1 MPADESR
8 GTEGDM
14 TTSSL
19 DKKKFADLV
28 RVHAIS
34 GDVITRDDEMMILK
48 EAVTRYGMSLD
59 DATGVMLA
67 VAADNNIAL
76 VSNAEH
82 HVGTL
87 IEQLVK
93 KGKIGQKEFDD
104 AVAIYKKLT
113 NGGVPESDVKKRVKQ
128 MVEQRGWKGKKTR
141 WLLGSRKWFR
151 KI

>member
-1 MPADESR
+1 M
-8 GTEGDM
+8 
-14 TTSSL
+14 
-19 DKKKFADLV
+19 
-28 RVHAIS
+28 AIL
-34 GDVITRDDEMMILK
+34 R
-48 EAVTRYGMSLD
+48 EAVTRFGMSLD

-67 VAADNNIAL
+67 VAAENEIAL

-104 AVAIYKKLT
+104 AVAIYKKLN
-113 NGGVPESDVKKRVKQ
+113 NGGVPDSDVKKRVKQ
-128 MVEQRGWKGKKTR
+128 MVEGRGWHGKKTR

>member
-1 MPADESR
+1 M
-8 GTEGDM
+8 
-14 TTSSL
+14 

-28 RVHAIS
+28 RIHAIN
-34 GDVITRDDEMMILK
+34 GDVITRENEMAILR
-48 EAVTRYGMSLD
+48 EAVTRFGMSLD

-67 VAADNNIAL
+67 VAAENDIAL

-82 HVGTL
+82 HVETL

-113 NGGVPESDVKKRVKQ
+113 NGGVPDSEVKKRVKQ
-128 MVEQRGWKGKKTR
+128 MVEGRGWHGKKTR

>member
-1 MPADESR
+1 MTAEESR
-8 GTEGDM
+8 RAEGDM
-14 TTSSL
+14 APSQL

-28 RVHAIS
+28 RIHAIN
-34 GDVITRDDEMMILK
+34 GDVITRENEMAILR
-48 EAVTRYGMSLD
+48 EAVTRFGMSLD

-67 VAADNNIAL
+67 VAAENDIAL

-104 AVAIYKKLT
+104 AVAI
-113 NGGVPESDVKKRVKQ
+113 
-128 MVEQRGWKGKKTR
+128 
-141 WLLGSRKWFR
+141 
-151 KI
+151 

>member
-1 MPADESR
+1 
-8 GTEGDM
+8 
-14 TTSSL
+14 
-19 DKKKFADLV
+19 
-28 RVHAIS
+28 
-34 GDVITRDDEMMILK
+34 
-48 EAVTRYGMSLD
+48 MSLD

-67 VAADNNIAL
+67 VAAENDIAL

-113 NGGVPESDVKKRVKQ
+113 NGGVPDSEVKKRVKQ
-128 MVEQRGWKGKKTR
+128 MVEGRGWNGKKTR

>member
-1 MPADESR
+1 MAPSQ
-8 GTEGDM
+8 
-14 TTSSL
+14 L

-28 RVHAIS
+28 RIHAIN
-34 GDVITRDDEMMILK
+34 GDVITRDNEMAILR
-48 EAVTRYGMSLD
+48 EAVTRFGMSLD

-67 VAADNNIAL
+67 VAAENEIAL

-113 NGGVPESDVKKRVKQ
+113 NGGVPDSDVKKRVKQ
-128 MVEQRGWKGKKTR
+128 MVEGRGWHGKKTR